1 MGNPLLC
8 HWSLFRSSSHGLL
21 FLSLRFPLSSA
32 PPRCEQ
38 SACVSRIIVPR
49 SFLSRFAFLCR
60 VSGCCLGCQ
69 IHPTVTQNRPSL
81 TARLGSWQALLPQTS
96 SLAFTGPPCWDS
108 QPQACRVSSQTVLFS
123 WGCST
128 VFSPVPKPSP
138 WPPCFPMS
146 LQLPTLFNL
155 CHSEGLLGLV
165 VWDRMHLYRF
175 LRSWNSL
182 VNCLLLAFIPFL
194 VGHFFLFLFL
204 SYFAFEVLLWNSGWF
219 QPQFSPSSATR
230 GLRVSCFSSC
240 WREAPFCML
249 CTLTLDPLYM
259 ANFVSLFKRCF
270 KELQWYFPIFSPES
284 FMAEFYI

>member
-1 MGNPLLC
+1 MDFSFSPLGF
-8 HWSLFRSSSHGLL
+8 H
-21 FLSLRFPLSSA
+21 FPQP

-69 IHPTVTQNRPSL
+69 IHPTVTQNRPSP

-128 VFSPVPKPSP
+128 VFSSVPKPSP

-165 VWDRMHLYRF
+165 VLRPNALVQVSTLLKFFGKLPASDLHSLPGRPF
-175 LRSWNSL
+175 LPLSFSFLFCFWGFTLKLRLVSTSVLSL
-182 VNCLLLAFIPFL
+182 LSHPGVKGELFLLLL
-194 VGHFFLFLFL
+194 TWSFFLHAMHINPW
-204 SYFAFEVLLWNSGWF
+204 STIHGKH
-219 QPQFSPSSATR
+219 
-230 GLRVSCFSSC
+230 CFSI
-240 WREAPFCML
+240 
-249 CTLTLDPLYM
+249 
-259 ANFVSLFKRCF
+259 
-270 KELQWYFPIFSPES
+270 KEL
-284 FMAEFYI
+284 